1 MARIRVLIVDDSATN
16 RRAIARALA
25 PSPAIHVVGTAAHG
39 EEALKFVE
47 LLKPDA
53 LTLDLEMPKM
63 GGFAFL
69 RILMSRNPLPV
80 IVVSTYS
87 QHENVFRAL
96 ELGALDFV
104 AKPDAPSSEDWGR
117 FRDEL
122 IDKLHALDE
131 MGRPAALSRIPR
143 TAAASQRRAPASGP
157 PKILVGIAASTGGP
171 AALMEIL
178 RTITPRPELALLI
191 AQHMPEK
198 FTKTFARRLDQQS
211 GFSVAEAQHGDRVLG
226 QCAYVCPGRQSMEIV
241 KCPGGYRIELRP
253 PHPDDRYVPSG
264 DRLFA
269 SIAEVAGRR
278 TAGVIL
284 TGMGDD
290 GRRGAGKIAQAGG
303 SVVAESETTAVV
315 CGMPGAAA
323 RAGVVSKRLP
333 LGAIAEWLD
342 GLGR

>member
-25 PSPAIHVVGTAAHG
+25 PSPAIHVVGTAEHG
-39 EEALKFVE
+39 EEALQFVE

-53 LTLDLEMPKM
+53 VTLDLEMPKM

-69 RILMSRNPLPV
+69 RILMVRKPMPV

-87 QHENVFRAL
+87 QQENVFRAL

-104 AKPDAPSSEDWGR
+104 AKPDAPSPEEWGR

-122 IDKLHALDE
+122 INKLHALDE
-131 MGRPAALSRIPR
+131 IGRPTSLSRTPP
-143 TAAASQRRAPASGP
+143 APVPSQSRAPFSGP
-157 PKILVGIAASTGGP
+157 PKLLVGIAASTGGP

-178 RTITPRPELALLI
+178 RTVTPRPEIALLI

-198 FTKTFARRLDQQS
+198 FTRTFARRLDQQS
-211 GFSVAEAQHGDRVLG
+211 GFGVTEAQHGDRVVG
-226 QCAYVCPGRQSMEIV
+226 QCAYVCPGRQCMEV
-241 KCPGGYRIELRP
+241 VSGPGGFRIELSP

-269 SIAEVAGRR
+269 SIAKAGGRR
-278 TAGVIL
+278 TAGVVL

-290 GRRGAGKIAQAGG
+290 GSRGAGQIVQAGG

-315 CGMPGAAA
+315 CGMPGAVA
-323 RAGVVSKRLP
+323 RAGVESKRLP